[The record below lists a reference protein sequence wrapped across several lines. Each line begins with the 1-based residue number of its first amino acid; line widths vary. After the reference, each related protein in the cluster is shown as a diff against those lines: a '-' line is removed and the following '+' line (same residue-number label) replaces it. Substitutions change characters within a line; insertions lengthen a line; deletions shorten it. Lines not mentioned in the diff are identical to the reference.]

1 MIGGYMTE
9 GDQIKTFQ
17 AMADTS
23 RKWITALDAKAG
35 FLVAI
40 NGALLA
46 FIWTSAKL
54 PDNQSQWVKS
64 LAYVASVLAFL
75 SLLIAMLT
83 VFPRIKLDT
92 KPTVAHISFYG
103 YVASKYAEGDGARFV
118 SDALAMSDADLVRE
132 ALEQHHAIS
141 HVAMIKNGGVMYA
154 AGFWIA
160 ALIFTLVD
168 VVCRALG

>member
-1 MIGGYMTE
+1 MTE
-9 GDQIKTFQ
+9 GDQIKIFQ
-17 AMADTS
+17 AITDTS

-46 FIWTSAKL
+46 FIWSSAKL
-54 PDNQSQWVKS
+54 PDSQLQWIKS
-64 LAYVASVLAFL
+64 LAYIASGFSFL
-75 SLLIAMLT
+75 SLLVAALT
-83 VFPRIKLDT
+83 VFPRIRLET
-92 KPTVAHISFYG
+92 KPTVPHISFYG
-103 YVASKYAEGDGARFV
+103 YVASKYAESDGTRFV
-118 SDALAMSDADLVRE
+118 NDVLTMSDIDLVRE

-160 ALIFTLVD
+160 ALIFTAVD
-168 VVCRALG
+168 IFCRALG